1 MFLSDFSIRRPIAT
15 VVLILGVMALGLM
28 ALNKLRVNQLPDIEN
43 PGLFISIAYPGA
55 SPDTVEREI
64 VNRLEK
70 SLQSVAGVENVWS
83 TSAEGNAR
91 FDMQFAFSKNMIEA
105 ADEVRGVIASVR
117 YKLPIEMREPVIRRY
132 DPSAHQSGLV

>member
-55 SPDTVEREI
+55 SPDTVEREC
-64 VNRLEK
+64 V
-70 SLQSVAGVENVWS
+70 VCM
-83 TSAEGNAR
+83 SAPRALR
-91 FDMQFAFSKNMIEA
+91 FSEC
-105 ADEVRGVIASVR
+105 GH
-117 YKLPIEMREPVIRRY
+117 
-132 DPSAHQSGLV
+132 SALC